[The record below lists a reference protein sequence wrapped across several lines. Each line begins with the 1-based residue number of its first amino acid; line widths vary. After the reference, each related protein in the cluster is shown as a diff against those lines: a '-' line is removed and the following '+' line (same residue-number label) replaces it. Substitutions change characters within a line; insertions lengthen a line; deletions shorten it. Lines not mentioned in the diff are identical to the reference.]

1 MLPADV
7 TILVLLAA
15 LMHAS
20 WNALVKASP
29 SKFLDVAAIN
39 GTSGVIAVFALPL
52 LPAIN
57 WACWPWLAASVL
69 LHLVYF
75 AAVVGAYR
83 FGDLSQAYPIM
94 RGCAPMLVAV
104 MGVWLLGEQL
114 AATMWAGV
122 GLIVLG
128 IIGPALIVARGIR
141 LPGRGTAVAA
151 ANAVVIACYTLVDG
165 AGTRVSGNAAG
176 YGMWLFL
183 LIAVPMSAYAA
194 AWRGRE
200 FASYLYK
207 RWAFAALGGVLL
219 MGSYLIVL
227 WAMMR
232 APVAV
237 VAALRETSVILA
249 AIIGTVFLKERFGG
263 WRIPGAALVA
273 IGIAALNL

>member
-1 MLPADV
+1 MPADV
-7 TILVLLAA
+7 TVFVLMAA

-39 GTSGVIAVFALPL
+39 AVSGVIAAFALPL
-52 LPAIN
+52 LPGID

-69 LHLVYF
+69 LHLGYF
-75 AAVVGAYR
+75 SAVVGAYR

-104 MGVWLLGEQL
+104 MGVLLLGERL
-114 AATMWAGV
+114 AAAMWAGIA
-122 GLIVLG
+122 LIVLG
-128 IIGPALIVARGIR
+128 IIGPALIAARGIR
-141 LPGRGTAVAA
+141 LPGKGTAIAA

-165 AGTRVSGNAAG
+165 VGTRTSGNAAG

-183 LIAVPMSAYAA
+183 LIAVPITGFAVT
-194 AWRGRE
+194 WRGRE
-200 FASYLYK
+200 LAGYLRE
-207 RWAFAALGGVLL
+207 RWAFSALGGALL
-219 MGSYLIVL
+219 MGSYLIAL
-227 WAMMR
+227 WAMTL

-263 WRIPGAALVA
+263 WRIPGAVLVA
-273 IGIAALNL
+273 IGIAALTL

>member
-1 MLPADV
+1 LPLEV

-20 WNALVKASP
+20 WNALVKASS
-29 SKFLDVAAIN
+29 SKFLDVVAIN
-39 GTSGVIAVFALPL
+39 LVSGTIAAATLPFL
-52 LPAIN
+52 SPIDR
-57 WACWPWLAASVL
+57 ACWPWLAASAL
-69 LHLVYF
+69 LHQFYF

-94 RGCAPMLVAV
+94 RGCAPMLVAI
-104 MGVWLLGEQL
+104 MGVVLLGEQL
-114 AATMWAGV
+114 SAAMWAGV
-122 GLIVLG
+122 ALIVLG
-128 IIGPALIVARGIR
+128 IIGPALIAAQGIR

-151 ANAVVIACYTLVDG
+151 ANAVIIACYTLVDG
-165 AGTRVSGNAAG
+165 VGTRASGNAAG

-183 LIAVPMSAYAA
+183 LIAVPMTAFAV

-200 FASYLYK
+200 LAGYLRD
-207 RWAFAALGGVLL
+207 RWMLAALGGVLL
-219 MGSYLIVL
+219 MGSYLIAL
-227 WAMMR
+227 WAMTQ
-232 APVAV
+232 APVAA

-263 WRIPGAALVA
+263 WRVPGAALVA

>member
-1 MLPADV
+1 MPAEV
-7 TILVLLAA
+7 IVLVLLAA

-29 SKFLDVAAIN
+29 SKFLDVVAIN
-39 GTSGVIAVFALPL
+39 GTSGVIAAIALPL
-52 LPAIN
+52 LPAID

-104 MGVWLLGEQL
+104 MGVLLLGEQL

-122 GLIVLG
+122 ALIVLG
-128 IIGPALIVARGIR
+128 IIGPALIAARGIR

-165 AGTRVSGNAAG
+165 VGTRASGNAAG

-183 LIAVPMSAYAA
+183 LIAVPMTAFAA

-200 FASYLYK
+200 LAGYLRQ
-207 RWAFAALGGVLL
+207 RWIFAALGGTLL

-227 WAMMR
+227 WAMTR

-273 IGIAALNL
+273 AGIAALNL